1 MKTAATTP
9 RKLLAQALQIDYE
22 QNRPPRLPKTT
33 LQKSDR
39 LTDDELGYA
48 IRAIRMCLDLPSC
61 NSGGRNL
68 YALLDL
74 YLRNPEARDQINAV
88 IRGAGQPVFLD

>member
-1 MKTAATTP
+1 MSNLNDIS
-9 RKLLAQALQIDYE
+9 RHLLAKALQIDLE
-22 QNRPPRLPKTT
+22 LEELPKLPKSS
-33 LQKSDR
+33 LQESDQ

-74 YLRNPEARDQINAV
+74 YLRDREAADRINAV
-88 IRGAGQPVFLD
+88 IRGAGLPVF

>member
-1 MKTAATTP
+1 MKTAAATP

-22 QNRPPRLPKTT
+22 LNRPPRLPKTT
-33 LQKSDR
+33 LQKSDQ
-39 LTDDELGYA
+39 LTDAELGYA
-48 IRAIRMCLDLPSC
+48 TRVVRLCLDLPSC

-74 YLRNPEARDQINAV
+74 YLRNDAARDQINV
-88 IRGAGQPVFLD
+88 LIRGAGQPVF